1 MRSIRDE
8 DSDNARTVTI
18 EDVRAI
24 RSTDKALLCDIP
36 GHGEMWI
43 PQTQIHDDSE
53 VYREGDVGKLV
64 ITRWIAEQKD
74 LV

>member
-1 MRSIRDE
+1 M
-8 DSDNARTVTI
+8 SDPICER
-18 EDVRAI
+18 
-24 RSTDKALLCDIP
+24 C
-36 GHGEMWI
+36 GEMWI